1 MNAEEARRR
10 RAIQERRRR
19 RRRKRTL
26 QILRRVLICVAAVA
40 LVVLAV
46 RQIRG
51 TRQQKQEEQKISQ
64 TFEKKV
70 ADAPDFDVQLLTPN
84 PYSRPQRALEE
95 IKGIVIHY
103 TANPGTTAQ
112 QNHDYFEG
120 LKDSKLTKASS
131 HFIVGIEGEIIQCI
145 PSSEISYA
153 SNDRNKDT
161 ISIEVCHQDETGEFS
176 KETYQALVHLTA
188 WLCGKFDLTT
198 EQVIRHYDVTGKKCP
213 LYFVDHP
220 SAWEEFIE
228 DVQKYIKEHGAAPEA
243 VFSYQDPFLFH
254 RKVRPVKP
262 ETGAKAQGR
271 M

>member
-103 TANPGTTAQ
+103 TANPGTSAE
-112 QNHDYFEG
+112 QNRSYFEN
-120 LKDSKLTKASS
+120 LKDTQETSASS
-131 HFIVGIEGEIIQCI
+131 HFIIGYDGEIIQCI
-145 PSSEISYA
+145 PLEEIAYA
-153 SNDRNKDT
+153 VKGRNYDS
-161 ISIEVCHQDETGEFS
+161 ISIECCYLSEDGRFTDA
-176 KETYQALVHLTA
+176 TYQSLLQLVD
-188 WLCGKFDLTT
+188 WLLYEYDLRPRD
-198 EQVIRHYDVTGKKCP
+198 VLRHYDAGGKLCP
-213 LYFVDHP
+213 LYYVEHED
-220 SAWEEFIE
+220 AWK
-228 DVQKYIKEHGAAPEA
+228 Q
-243 VFSYQDPFLFH
+243 FL
-254 RKVRPVKP
+254 KDLK
-262 ETGAKAQGR
+262 
-271 M
+271 